1 MGIAHGV
8 RPAVRAAAAARID
21 MVGERS
27 GEQDSRIGFKS
38 LHAAVN

>member
-8 RPAVRAAAAARID
+8 RPAVRAAAARID

-27 GEQDSRIGFKS
+27 GEQDSRIGFKP